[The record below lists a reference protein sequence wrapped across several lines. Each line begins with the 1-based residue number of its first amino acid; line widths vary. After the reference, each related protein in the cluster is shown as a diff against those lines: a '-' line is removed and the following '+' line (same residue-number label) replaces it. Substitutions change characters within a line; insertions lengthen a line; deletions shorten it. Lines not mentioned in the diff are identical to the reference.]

1 MRSARRRQC
10 IVEWFSSATRVLAIL
25 LAALATSSV
34 KAEDANTVA
43 LKMIQYREAVSFPIP
58 VTWKAEDEPGIQ
70 GTFYEDAPGTG
81 TLRVSVMQWVGAD
94 EADRNRIAKSILLPG
109 SVETL
114 QQGVYLK
121 KEIKDA
127 SEQGESLKLHRWLVV
142 LALPQ
147 HTCRLVVFTHTVTAA
162 QEQDPATVQELATVE
177 FAVRNAVYSYETTLP
192 MLDNP

>member
-1 MRSARRRQC
+1 MHTAGRRHR
-10 IVEWFSSATRVLAIL
+10 IVEWFACATRVLAIL
-25 LAALATSSV
+25 LAASATSSV

-43 LKMIQYREAVSFPIP
+43 LKMIQYRDAVSFPVP
-58 VTWKAEDEPGIQ
+58 VTWKAEDEIGIQ

-114 QQGVYLK
+114 AKGIYLK
-121 KEIKDA
+121 KEIADA
-127 SEQGESLKLHRWLVV
+127 SEDGESLKLYRWLVV

-162 QEQDPATVQELATVE
+162 QEQDPAIVQELATVE
-177 FAVRNAVYSYETTLP
+177 FAVRNAVYSHETVLP
-192 MLDNP
+192 VLDNP